1 MDNIQMEH
9 RPVTIDCGMRLFNL
23 VAFDIDPL
31 GEDANFIN
39 DVRYEASQHSA
50 KPLDPGGRQRDEV
63 TLSKTRYL
71 GVLSEKII
79 ADHLRSIFGH
89 EVSVS
94 NRAFEQYDAHVD
106 IEIQVGDKEISF
118 EVRSSFP
125 YSPLKS
131 VVCKLFD
138 FIGPYTTSF
147 KVGESPKA
155 FYLRGLINEH
165 MRNFNPER
173 KHTLYFAGGVPYEL
187 LKEKGRRTD
196 FDQPGADFLALKLY
210 KGMDALEIID
220 VIKEVIDGV

>member
-1 MDNIQMEH
+1 MEQ
-9 RPVTIDCGMRLFNL
+9 RTVTIDCGTRLFNL

-31 GEDANFIN
+31 GEDANFVN
-39 DVRYEASQHSA
+39 EVQNEASQLSA
-50 KPLDPGGRQRDEV
+50 KILDPGGRPRDPV

-71 GVLSEKII
+71 GVLSEKLI
-79 ADHLRSIFGH
+79 ADHLRSIFRH

-94 NRAFEQYDAHVD
+94 NRAFERYDVHVD
-106 IEIQVGDKEISF
+106 IEIKVGDKEISF

-125 YSPLKS
+125 YRPLKS
-131 VVCKLFD
+131 VICRLFD

-147 KVGESPKA
+147 KVGESPKD
-155 FYLRGLINEH
+155 FYLRGLINE
-165 MRNFNPER
+165 RVQNFNPER

-210 KGMDALEIID
+210 RGMDALQ
-220 VIKEVIDGV
+220 VIDLIEDAISGV